1 MLVVPFLKTEGQLIK
16 MALSGND
23 PREKSAAEHLQAIIL
38 VSTCIK
44 NRSATVSRINDLT
57 LSCGS
62 YRLYFTNNHQD
73 LSKVVFPIS

>member
-38 VSTCIK
+38 VSTCTET
-44 NRSATVSRINDLT
+44 SLFDSSHVNDLT
-57 LSCGS
+57 LSC
-62 YRLYFTNNHQD
+62 
-73 LSKVVFPIS
+73 SKF